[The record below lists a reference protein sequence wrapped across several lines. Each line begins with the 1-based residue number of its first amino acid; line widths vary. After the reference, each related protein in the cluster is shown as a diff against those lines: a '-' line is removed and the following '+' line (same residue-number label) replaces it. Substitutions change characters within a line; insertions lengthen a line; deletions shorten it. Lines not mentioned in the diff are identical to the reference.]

1 MHLGACTDTT
11 ERDEGYLFRNNVQ
24 YSERLLRW
32 ALARRVPFV
41 YASSAAVYGHGPR
54 FGEEPAHEAP
64 LTGYG
69 RSKWL
74 FDQRVRA
81 ALPAASGQ
89 VVGLRYFNVYG
100 PGEAHKG
107 AMASIVFH
115 LHGACRA
122 GRPARLFGAS
132 HGWAA
137 GEQRRDFVHVADIV
151 AVTEWFLEH
160 PARSGIF
167 NVGTGTSASFNE
179 LARLVLARCGGAG
192 RDRSTSRCLRRS
204 ATDTRATRAPT
215 SPCSGGSG
223 TRRPSSQSRR
233 RCRNTW
239 TSSMRRRGRIAPRS
253 APFREASPMAM
264 TALIE
269 RLARLRVLVVGDA
282 MLDGSTSGGRGSDL
296 PGGPCPRRARHRH
309 DRAPRRRRKRR
320 AECRHPRGRRRPR
333 VGGGRRRGGSA
344 AAGPLRGG
352 RDRHGAGRS
361 LGRPVDDAQ
370 ASRRRAEAAD
380 PATGLGTDRPARA
393 RDAQALLDGLADAPR
408 PDALV
413 LSDYAKGCLTPAV
426 LRAVIARGRGWGIP
440 VVVDPRAATWTATA
454 GRPC

>member
-1 MHLGACTDTT
+1 VIVVTGGAGFIGGNLVADLVARGRDVVVVDELARASAEGRLPRGICDALDKDEFVERLEAGGLDSARVEAIVHLGACTDTT

-179 LARLVLARCGGAG
+179 LARLVLARCGGGEGIEYVPMPAAV
-192 RDRSTSRCLRRS
+192 RDGYQSYTCADLALLRRV
-204 ATDTRATRAPT
+204 
-215 SPCSGGSG
+215 GYE
-223 TRRPSSQSRR
+223 
-233 RCRNTW
+233 
-239 TSSMRRRGRIAPRS
+239 
-253 APFREASPMAM
+253 APFQPVASKVPEYLDQLDA
-264 TALIE
+264 A
-269 RLARLRVLVVGDA
+269 ARA
-282 MLDGSTSGGRGSDL
+282 
-296 PGGPCPRRARHRH
+296 
-309 DRAPRRRRKRR
+309 DRA
-320 AECRHPRGRRRPR
+320 
-333 VGGGRRRGGSA
+333 
-344 AAGPLRGG
+344 
-352 RDRHGAGRS
+352 
-361 LGRPVDDAQ
+361 
-370 ASRRRAEAAD
+370 
-380 PATGLGTDRPARA
+380 
-393 RDAQALLDGLADAPR
+393 
-408 PDALV
+408 
-413 LSDYAKGCLTPAV
+413 AV
-426 LRAVIARGRGWGIP
+426 RAVP
-440 VVVDPRAATWTATA
+440 
-454 GRPC
+454 